1 MSVVA
6 VAATCLQLAA
16 SGPAAQA
23 QTMGANPGA
32 AAASTLKAADSTC
45 MQVAS
50 QPWPVTETL
59 RRGEVQRLER
69 LLPACID
76 NPMFLAT
83 LGGLLL
89 EQGDAEQ
96 ALIWLERSLLID
108 PDNLGAQADHA
119 FTLAALGEPKAL
131 EQLTRTWQARTDLP
145 PLLRERLFPKTHVA
159 QSPVR
164 LGRSGLPV
172 WGLQRE
178 ISVLAGYES
187 NLDQSPRLTELTL
200 TAPEG
205 NVVLPV
211 DSRPRR
217 GAAISTSAALH
228 GAYSPEPGTV
238 WRTGLSASARNTPSE
253 RATDWTYVQWSASG
267 VQRWAW
273 MRTHLDLSASW
284 VGGPLNEPYRLY
296 KAGFAADVGAG
307 TCRLRAGIDT
317 ERRRQASTVSF
328 NATSTGIQVST
339 QCPLAAVPGA
349 SLSLFARTA
358 MDRPETDAR
367 PGGLQRHG
375 ALGGRLTL
383 PLNGRWQMDLTA
395 RASNV
400 QDELGYSELLG
411 DNIPRR
417 IQQRQISVEWIRR
430 PDAAFLAGAQAV
442 VQLHAVRQSSNLRLF
457 EYQALSLHGGLRWE
471 W

>member
-6 VAATCLQLAA
+6 VAATCLHLAVP
-16 SGPAAQA
+16 GPVAHA
-23 QTMGANPGA
+23 QTLSSTFA
-32 AAASTLKAADSTC
+32 AAALPKAPDATC
-45 MQVAS
+45 TQVAS

-131 EQLTRTWQARTDLP
+131 EQLTRSWQARTDLP
-145 PLLRERLFPKTHVA
+145 PLLRERLFPKTQTA

-211 DSRPRR
+211 DSHPRR
-217 GAAISTSAALH
+217 GASVSTSAALH

-238 WRTGLSASARNTPSE
+238 WRTGLSASARSTPAE

-273 MRTHLDLSASW
+273 LRTHLDLSASW
-284 VGGPLNEPYRLY
+284 VGGPLNEPYRLF
-296 KAGFAADVGAG
+296 KAGFAVDVGAG
-307 TCRLRAGIDT
+307 TCRLRAGIDA
-317 ERRRQASTVSF
+317 ERRRQASTLSF
-328 NATSTGIQVST
+328 NATATGIQVGT
-339 QCPLAAVPGA
+339 QCPLAAWPG
-349 SLSLFARTA
+349 SMFSLFVRSAL
-358 MDRPETDAR
+358 DRPETDTR

-375 ALGGRLTL
+375 ALGGRLSL
-383 PLNGRWQMDLTA
+383 PLNANWQMDLTA

-400 QDELGYSELLG
+400 RDELGYSELLE
-411 DNIPRR
+411 NNAPRR
-417 IQQRQISVEWIRR
+417 IQQRQLSVEWTRR
-430 PDAAFLAGAQAV
+430 SAPDFLHGAQAV
-442 VQLHAVRQSSNLRLF
+442 VQVHAVRQSSNLRLF
-457 EYQALSLHGGLRWE
+457 EYQSISVHGGLRWE